1 MTPAM
6 PQDLLSATEEDLMPT
21 APDRPTPHW
30 PAPVRRVLGC
40 ALALFALLAA
50 LAVAA
55 GPTQAAAPPHATPR
69 LTTSGAPVLGDYA
82 TPLVGAPD
90 ANGVKHIDTA
100 ATIAKLTAAHINT
113 YAYLIYGQSDWY
125 GTASESLR
133 SQAQWDDLPG
143 FASAAA
149 AAGIDVFV
157 YLVPPTEATQTGYQP
172 YGWDY
177 AAWADAIATLAVSH
191 TNIREIVVDDFGANT
206 VEGGSTRAF
215 AFTPS
220 YVGTMMSSAR
230 AIAPWLKFDAVLYYP
245 NIVGSGAGLPAYRS
259 VIDGLVFPYRGA
271 GSANTTD
278 ASAATQEGQAVGA
291 QAKCQGG
298 QHCLQFNLPK
308 STPTTAGD
316 YVQVSQTVSVSNA
329 ATKSL
334 SFFENDDFLA
344 ATSGYHYLQALID
357 GTVVWQGD
365 VAASTD
371 GLWHHPVVDVSS
383 ALAGK
388 TSATLTFRLW
398 DKAGVSNFH
407 VAALVD
413 DVSGTGFTVSDG
425 GFENTSLSPWTTSTN
440 TTKFTTAVVP
450 SLSRFFMT
458 YTSKFSSEPNPVTT
472 TYVNS
477 VVSQALDLITN
488 GSADGSLLYTLNLT
502 GQADGRSDPAVYDVI
517 ADLYGGYT
525 G

>member
-1 MTPAM
+1 MSAAPA
-6 PQDLLSATEEDLMPT
+6 
-21 APDRPTPHW
+21 
-30 PAPVRRVLGC
+30 RRALGG

-50 LAVAA
+50 LVTAA
-55 GPTQAAAPPHATPR
+55 GPAHAAVPHQAAPR

-100 ATIAKLTAAHINT
+100 ATIAKLSAAHINT

-143 FASAAA
+143 FATAAS

-157 YLVPPTEATQTGYQP
+157 YLVPPSESSQADYKP

-191 TNIREIVVDDFGANT
+191 PNIREIVVDDFGGNT
-206 VEGGSTRAF
+206 GT
-215 AFTPS
+215 FTPS
-220 YVGTMMSSAR
+220 YVGSMMSGAR

-245 NIVGSGAGLPAYRS
+245 NIVGTGAALPAYRS
-259 VIDGLVFPYRGA
+259 VIDGLVFPYRGT
-271 GSANTTD
+271 GTANTTD
-278 ASAATQEGQAVGA
+278 ASAATQQGQAVGA

-298 QHCLQFNLPK
+298 QHCLQFDLPK
-308 STPTTAGD
+308 STATTAGN
-316 YVQVSQTVSVSNA
+316 YVQVSQTVSVSSA

-334 SFFENDDFLA
+334 SFFENDDFVA

-425 GFENTSLSPWTTSTN
+425 GFENTSLSPWTTATN
-440 TTKFTTAVVP
+440 TTKFSTSVVP
-450 SLSRFFMT
+450 SLSRYFMT
-458 YTSKFSSEPNPVTT
+458 YTTSFSGENPVTT

-477 VVSQALDLITN
+477 VVSQALDLISN
-488 GSADGSLLYTLNLT
+488 GSADGSLLYALNLT
-502 GQADGRSDPAVYDVI
+502 GQADGRSDPAVYDVV